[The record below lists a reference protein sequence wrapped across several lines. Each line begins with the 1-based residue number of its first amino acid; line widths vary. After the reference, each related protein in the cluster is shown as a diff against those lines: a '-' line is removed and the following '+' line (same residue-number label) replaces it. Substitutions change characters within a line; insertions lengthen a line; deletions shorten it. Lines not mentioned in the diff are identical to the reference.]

1 MVRRLCFSGAV
12 LVLAATAAGA
22 QQREGGPAGI
32 RVPFGGTPSTGNP
45 TPGTP
50 QPDPPNLA
58 DRVTFTGCVE
68 AVKANA
74 ETAGETP
81 DPNTPT
87 DSRFVLTNAE
97 RQNLVPAGTGGSAL
111 ALNTSS
117 RTLRLEAIESQLS
130 AFAGTKVEISGQI
143 RPPLATPPSGASGNP
158 TLQVE
163 FVQKIAPSCR

>member
-1 MVRRLCFSGAV
+1 MAAMATGA
-12 LVLAATAAGA
+12 A
-22 QQREGGPAGI
+22 QREGGPAGI

-74 ETAGETP
+74 GAGSETH
-81 DPNTPT
+81 DPNVPT

-97 RQNLVPAGTGGSAL
+97 RQNIVPSGTGGSPFAT
-111 ALNTSS
+111 NTSS
-117 RTLRLEAIESQLS
+117 RTFRLEAIESQLS
-130 AFAGTKVEISGQI
+130 VFTGTKVEVSGQI
-143 RPPLATPPSGASGNP
+143 RPPSATPPSGANSNP

-163 FVQKIAPSCR
+163 FVQKIAQTCR